1 MTESL
6 GPAAT
11 YIGPTGET
19 RDALG
24 VFGRT
29 TTAELEAVF
38 QGRAFIGST
47 QNLPVVSGSILAFTL
62 ANPSNSGVNL
72 HLTTRRFSTDQ
83 QSNATP
89 LEYLA
94 YADPTIVLTTPA
106 AVANRYIGGPAS
118 PAVMRYQ
125 VGPLASLPMGGTAAS
140 GETVRTGGGATVREV
155 LVIIPPGRVLGFTIT
170 GAGNNLPQAVRM
182 SISLEWFEQA
192 VA

>member
-29 TTAELEAVF
+29 TTAEIEAVF
-38 QGRAFIGST
+38 QSRSFIGST
-47 QNLPVVSGSILAFTL
+47 QVLPVLSGNILAFTL

-72 HLTTRRFSTDQ
+72 HLSTRRFSTDQ

-89 LEYLA
+89 VEYLA
-94 YADPTIVLTTPA
+94 YTDPTLVPSSLAI
-106 AVANRYIGGPAS
+106 VANRFIGGPAS

-140 GETVRTGGGATVREV
+140 GETVRTGGGATIREV
-155 LVIIPPGRVLGFTIT
+155 LVIIPPGRSLGFTIT
-170 GAGNNLPQAVRM
+170 GAGNNLSQAVRT
-182 SISLEWFEQA
+182 SISLEWFEQT